1 MDILGFP
8 KGEISGVNDKIIPEG
23 GASLLRNLEPQ
34 GNTLQKRY
42 GEDQESSLTL
52 AFAMGENKIP
62 SGVWKWTP
70 AVNTQEF
77 GDTLYLVFYE
87 TETEQEFQLFYNNT
101 TQNTEI
107 TKPLNTTLSIDDLT
121 VFLPR
126 IVL

>member
-1 MDILGFP
+1 LPSQWERI
-8 KGEISGVNDKIIPEG
+8 
-23 GASLLRNLEPQ
+23 
-34 GNTLQKRY
+34 NTLWCV
-42 GEDQESSLTL
+42 EVDS
-52 AFAMGENKIP
+52 
-62 SGVWKWTP
+62 